1 MVEKIYKKVIYALAR
16 VAVKYIEHKKKRQQ
30 NKSVNYINSTKPES
44 DIEYNKKAI
53 ADNIPVE
60 DISSVTNINDIDD
73 SIFLGQK
80 KDIDIIDLGKDTESD
95 EAETKPMTNE
105 DRLDML
111 LSQMMPPSNSAAMA
125 NLTETADSVDT
136 TNPMETID
144 SVGVANL
151 TETVDSADA
160 VNLTETVET
169 ADAVNPTKIVN
180 SIDTAGHEASNEYKD
195 TNKQKEIDRATD
207 SFETSLSDNL
217 AADAVKLDE
226 STEVSDKLHNVNN
239 DEYIDLETKIVEKTE
254 SFESEK
260 NAKADFE
267 ILKND
272 NADDKTDS
280 ESDDKTY
287 NDNTNNDENEKYS
300 YRSIMTDDYDRYSEE
315 LGIKALRQELRR
327 VKYNSKFAGT
337 LFNTVGTLLVVAAI
351 AVLVAN
357 LWLPILQVTGTSMSP
372 TLEEG
377 QVLMASK
384 GNTFK
389 TGDVIAFYLNN
400 KILVKRVIAMP
411 GDWVN
416 ISDDGTVYV
425 NDIALDEPYLK
436 EKSLGDCNID
446 LPYQVPESKIF
457 VMGDN
462 RSVSLDSRNTAIGC
476 ISEEQV
482 VGKVTL
488 GLWPLTKIGKID

>member
-16 VAVKYIEHKKKRQQ
+16 VAVKYIEYKKKRQQ
-30 NKSVNYINSTKPES
+30 NKSVNYINSTKSES

-80 KDIDIIDLGKDTESD
+80 NDIDIIDLGKDTEQD
-95 EAETKPMTNE
+95 EAEPKPMTNE

-111 LSQMMPPSNSAAMA
+111 LSQMMPPTDSAIKVNSTNAD
-125 NLTETADSVDT
+125 NTTEMADSVDT
-136 TNPMETID
+136 ANPAEEID
-144 SVGVANL
+144 SVDVVDP
-151 TETVDSADA
+151 TETVDSIEA
-160 VNLTETVET
+160 
-169 ADAVNPTKIVN
+169 
-180 SIDTAGHEASNEYKD
+180 AGQKSSNEYAD
-195 TNKQKEIDRATD
+195 TYEQEDVLK
-207 SFETSLSDNL
+207 F
-217 AADAVKLDE
+217 DE
-226 STEVSDKLHNVNN
+226 STEVSDKLHNINN
-239 DEYIDLETKIVEKTE
+239 DEYTDLETKIVEKAE

-272 NADDKTDS
+272 DVDDKTDS
-280 ESDDKTY
+280 KSYDKTH
-287 NDNTNNDENEKYS
+287 NDENEKYS

-377 QVLMASK
+377 QILMASK
-384 GNTFK
+384 GNAFK

-488 GLWPLTKIGKID
+488 GLWPLTKIGKIY

>member
-16 VAVKYIEHKKKRQQ
+16 VAVKYIEYKKKRQQ
-30 NKSVNYINSTKPES
+30 NKSVNYINSTKSES

-53 ADNIPVE
+53 ADYIPVE

-80 KDIDIIDLGKDTESD
+80 NDIDIIDLGKDTEQD
-95 EAETKPMTNE
+95 EAEPKPMTSE

-111 LSQMMPPSNSAAMA
+111 LSQMMPPSDSAIKVNLANADNTTEMA
-125 NLTETADSVDT
+125 DYVDTANPAEEIDSVDVVD
-136 TNPMETID
+136 P
-144 SVGVANL
+144 
-151 TETVDSADA
+151 TETVDSIEA
-160 VNLTETVET
+160 
-169 ADAVNPTKIVN
+169 
-180 SIDTAGHEASNEYKD
+180 AGQKSANEYAD
-195 TNKQKEIDRATD
+195 TYEQEDV
-207 SFETSLSDNL
+207 
-217 AADAVKLDE
+217 VKFDE
-226 STEVSDKLHNVNN
+226 SAEVSDKPHNINN
-239 DEYIDLETKIVEKTE
+239 DEYTDLETKIVEKVQ

-272 NADDKTDS
+272 DADDKTDS
-280 ESDDKTY
+280 ESDDKIY
-287 NDNTNNDENEKYS
+287 NDKTHNDENEKYS

-377 QVLMASK
+377 QILMASK
-384 GNTFK
+384 GNAFK

>member
-16 VAVKYIEHKKKRQQ
+16 VAVKYIEYKKKRQQ
-30 NKSVNYINSTKPES
+30 NKSVNYINSTKSES

-80 KDIDIIDLGKDTESD
+80 NDIDIIDLGKDTEQD
-95 EAETKPMTNE
+95 EAEPKPMTNE

-111 LSQMMPPSNSAAMA
+111 LSQMMPPTDSAIKVNSTNAD
-125 NLTETADSVDT
+125 NTTEMADSVDMA
-136 TNPMETID
+136 NPAEEID
-144 SVGVANL
+144 SVDVVDP
-151 TETVDSADA
+151 TETVDSIEA
-160 VNLTETVET
+160 
-169 ADAVNPTKIVN
+169 
-180 SIDTAGHEASNEYKD
+180 AGQKSSNEYAD
-195 TNKQKEIDRATD
+195 TYEQEDVLK
-207 SFETSLSDNL
+207 F
-217 AADAVKLDE
+217 DE
-226 STEVSDKLHNVNN
+226 STEVSDKLHNINN
-239 DEYIDLETKIVEKTE
+239 DEYTDLETKIVEKAE

-272 NADDKTDS
+272 DVDDKTDS
-280 ESDDKTY
+280 ESDDKTH
-287 NDNTNNDENEKYS
+287 NDENEKYS

-377 QVLMASK
+377 QILMASK
-384 GNTFK
+384 GNAFK

-488 GLWPLTKIGKID
+488 GLWPLTKIGKIY

>member
-1 MVEKIYKKVIYALAR
+1 M
-16 VAVKYIEHKKKRQQ
+16 
-30 NKSVNYINSTKPES
+30 
-44 DIEYNKKAI
+44 
-53 ADNIPVE
+53 
-60 DISSVTNINDIDD
+60 
-73 SIFLGQK
+73 
-80 KDIDIIDLGKDTESD
+80 
-95 EAETKPMTNE
+95 
-105 DRLDML
+105 
-111 LSQMMPPSNSAAMA
+111 
-125 NLTETADSVDT
+125 
-136 TNPMETID
+136 
-144 SVGVANL
+144 
-151 TETVDSADA
+151 
-160 VNLTETVET
+160 
-169 ADAVNPTKIVN
+169 
-180 SIDTAGHEASNEYKD
+180 
-195 TNKQKEIDRATD
+195 
-207 SFETSLSDNL
+207 

>member
-1 MVEKIYKKVIYALAR
+1 MVEKIYKKVVYALAR

-60 DISSVTNINDIDD
+60 DISSAANINDIDD
-73 SIFLGQK
+73 SIFLGHK
-80 KDIDIIDLGKDTESD
+80 KEIDIIDLSKDTELD
-95 EAETKPMTNE
+95 EAEPKPMTNE

-111 LSQMMPPSNSAAMA
+111 LSQMMPPSDSATMV
-125 NLTETADSVDT
+125 NLTNADNPMDMADSVDT
-136 TNPMETID
+136 ANQAETID
-144 SVGVANL
+144 STDAINQAE
-151 TETVDSADA
+151 TIDSTDAINPTKTVDSIDA
-160 VNLTETVET
+160 
-169 ADAVNPTKIVN
+169 
-180 SIDTAGHEASNEYKD
+180 AGQEVANEYAY
-195 TNKQKEIDRATD
+195 TYEQEETDRKTD
-207 SFETSLSDNL
+207 SSETSMPDNP
-217 AADAVKLDE
+217 AIDGIESDE
-226 STEVSDKLHNVNN
+226 STEVSEKLHNVND
-239 DEYIDLETKIVEKTE
+239 DEYTDLETKIVEKAE

-272 NADDKTDS
+272 DADDKADS
-280 ESDDKTY
+280 ESDDKIY
-287 NDNTNNDENEKYS
+287 NDNTHNDENEKYS

-377 QVLMASK
+377 QILMASK
-384 GNTFK
+384 GNAFK

>member
-16 VAVKYIEHKKKRQQ
+16 VAVKYIEYKKKRQQ
-30 NKSVNYINSTKPES
+30 NKSVNYINSTKSES

-80 KDIDIIDLGKDTESD
+80 NDIDIIDLGKDTEQD
-95 EAETKPMTNE
+95 EAEPKPMTNE

-111 LSQMMPPSNSAAMA
+111 LSQMMPPTDSAIKVNSTNAD
-125 NLTETADSVDT
+125 NTTEMADSVDT
-136 TNPMETID
+136 ANPAEEID
-144 SVGVANL
+144 SVDVVDP
-151 TETVDSADA
+151 TEAVDSIEADGQKSA
-160 VNLTETVET
+160 
-169 ADAVNPTKIVN
+169 
-180 SIDTAGHEASNEYKD
+180 NEYAD
-195 TNKQKEIDRATD
+195 TYEQEDVLK
-207 SFETSLSDNL
+207 F
-217 AADAVKLDE
+217 DE
-226 STEVSDKLHNVNN
+226 STEVSDKLHYINN
-239 DEYIDLETKIVEKTE
+239 DEYTDLETKIVEKAE
-254 SFESEK
+254 FFESEK

-272 NADDKTDS
+272 DVDDKTDS
-280 ESDDKTY
+280 ESDDKTH
-287 NDNTNNDENEKYS
+287 NDENEKYS

-377 QVLMASK
+377 QILMASK
-384 GNTFK
+384 GNAFK

-488 GLWPLTKIGKID
+488 GLWPLTKIGKIY

>member
-16 VAVKYIEHKKKRQQ
+16 VAVKYIEYKKKRQQ
-30 NKSVNYINSTKPES
+30 NKSVNYINSTKSES

-53 ADNIPVE
+53 ADYIPVE

-80 KDIDIIDLGKDTESD
+80 NDIDIIDLGKDTERD
-95 EAETKPMTNE
+95 EAEPKPMTSE

-111 LSQMMPPSNSAAMA
+111 LSQMMPPSDSAIKVNLA
-125 NLTETADSVDT
+125 NTENTTEMADSVDT
-136 TNPMETID
+136 ANPAEAID
-144 SVGVANL
+144 SVDVVDP
-151 TETVDSADA
+151 TETVDSIEA
-160 VNLTETVET
+160 
-169 ADAVNPTKIVN
+169 
-180 SIDTAGHEASNEYKD
+180 AGQKSANEYAD
-195 TNKQKEIDRATD
+195 TYEQEDV
-207 SFETSLSDNL
+207 
-217 AADAVKLDE
+217 VKFDE
-226 STEVSDKLHNVNN
+226 STEVSDKLHNINN
-239 DEYIDLETKIVEKTE
+239 DEYTDLETKIVEKVQ

-272 NADDKTDS
+272 DADDKTDS
-280 ESDDKTY
+280 ESDDKIY
-287 NDNTNNDENEKYS
+287 NDKTHNDENEKYS

-377 QVLMASK
+377 QILMASK
-384 GNTFK
+384 GNAFK

>member
-1 MVEKIYKKVIYALAR
+1 MVEKIYKKVIYSLAR
-16 VAVKYIEHKKKRQQ
+16 VAVKYIEYKKKRQQ
-30 NKSVNYINSTKPES
+30 NKSVNYINSTKSES

-73 SIFLGQK
+73 SIFLGK
-80 KDIDIIDLGKDTESD
+80 KNDIDIIDLGKDTELD
-95 EAETKPMTNE
+95 EAEPKPMTNE

-111 LSQMMPPSNSAAMA
+111 LSQMMSPSDSATKV
-125 NLTETADSVDT
+125 NLTNADNTTEMADSVDT
-136 TNPMETID
+136 ANPAETID
-144 SVGVANL
+144 SVDVAGQK
-151 TETVDSADA
+151 SA
-160 VNLTETVET
+160 
-169 ADAVNPTKIVN
+169 
-180 SIDTAGHEASNEYKD
+180 NEYAD
-195 TNKQKEIDRATD
+195 TYEQEDV
-207 SFETSLSDNL
+207 
-217 AADAVKLDE
+217 VKFDE
-226 STEVSDKLHNVNN
+226 STEVSDKLHNINN
-239 DEYIDLETKIVEKTE
+239 DEYTDLEKKIVEKVQ

-272 NADDKTDS
+272 DADDKTDS
-280 ESDDKTY
+280 ESDDKIY
-287 NDNTNNDENEKYS
+287 NDKTHNDENEKYS

-377 QVLMASK
+377 QILMASK
-384 GNTFK
+384 GNAFK

-416 ISDDGTVYV
+416 ISDAGTVYV

-476 ISEEQV
+476 VSEEQV
-482 VGKVTL
+482 VGKVSF

>member
-1 MVEKIYKKVIYALAR
+1 MVEKIYKKVIYSLAR
-16 VAVKYIEHKKKRQQ
+16 VAVKYIEYKKKRQQ
-30 NKSVNYINSTKPES
+30 NKSVNYINSTKFES

-60 DISSVTNINDIDD
+60 DISRVTNINDIDD
-73 SIFLGQK
+73 SIFLGK
-80 KDIDIIDLGKDTESD
+80 KNDIDIIDLGKDTELD
-95 EAETKPMTNE
+95 EAEPKPMTNE

-111 LSQMMPPSNSAAMA
+111 LSQMMSPSDSATKV
-125 NLTETADSVDT
+125 NLTNADNTTEMADSVD
-136 TNPMETID
+136 
-144 SVGVANL
+144 VAGQK
-151 TETVDSADA
+151 SA
-160 VNLTETVET
+160 
-169 ADAVNPTKIVN
+169 
-180 SIDTAGHEASNEYKD
+180 NEYAD
-195 TNKQKEIDRATD
+195 TYEQE
-207 SFETSLSDNL
+207 
-217 AADAVKLDE
+217 DAVKFDE
-226 STEVSDKLHNVNN
+226 STEVSDKLHNINN
-239 DEYIDLETKIVEKTE
+239 DEYTDLEKKIVEKAE

-267 ILKND
+267 ILKKD
-272 NADDKTDS
+272 DADDKTDS
-280 ESDDKTY
+280 ESDDKIY
-287 NDNTNNDENEKYS
+287 NDKTHNDENEKYS

-377 QVLMASK
+377 QILMASK
-384 GNTFK
+384 GNAFK

-476 ISEEQV
+476 VSEEQV
-482 VGKVTL
+482 VGKVSF

>member
-95 EAETKPMTNE
+95 EAEPKPMTNE

-111 LSQMMPPSNSAAMA
+111 LSQMMPPSNSVAMA
-125 NLTETADSVDT
+125 NLTETA
-136 TNPMETID
+136 
-144 SVGVANL
+144 
-151 TETVDSADA
+151 DSADA

-217 AADAVKLDE
+217 AADVVKLDE

-239 DEYIDLETKIVEKTE
+239 DEYTDLETKIVEKTE

>member
-16 VAVKYIEHKKKRQQ
+16 VAVKYIEYKKKRQQ
-30 NKSVNYINSTKPES
+30 NKSVNYINSTKSES

-73 SIFLGQK
+73 SIFWGQK
-80 KDIDIIDLGKDTESD
+80 NDIDIIDLGKDTEQD
-95 EAETKPMTNE
+95 EAEPKPMTNE

-111 LSQMMPPSNSAAMA
+111 LSQMMPPSDSAIKV
-125 NLTETADSVDT
+125 NLTNADNTTEMADSVDT
-136 TNPMETID
+136 ANPAEAID
-144 SVGVANL
+144 SVDVVDP
-151 TETVDSADA
+151 TETVDSI
-160 VNLTETVET
+160 ET
-169 ADAVNPTKIVN
+169 AGQKSA
-180 SIDTAGHEASNEYKD
+180 NEYAD
-195 TNKQKEIDRATD
+195 TYEQEDV
-207 SFETSLSDNL
+207 
-217 AADAVKLDE
+217 VKFDE
-226 STEVSDKLHNVNN
+226 STEVSDKLHNINN
-239 DEYIDLETKIVEKTE
+239 DEYIDLETKIVEKAE

-260 NAKADFE
+260 NAKADSE

-272 NADDKTDS
+272 DADDKTDS
-280 ESDDKTY
+280 ESDDKIY
-287 NDNTNNDENEKYS
+287 NDKTHNDENEKYS

-377 QVLMASK
+377 QILMASK

>member
-80 KDIDIIDLGKDTESD
+80 NDIDIIDLGKDTESD
-95 EAETKPMTNE
+95 EAEPKPMTNE

-111 LSQMMPPSNSAAMA
+111 LNQMMPPSNSAAMA

-136 TNPMETID
+136 TN
-144 SVGVANL
+144 L
-151 TETVDSADA
+151 TETVDS
-160 VNLTETVET
+160 

-217 AADAVKLDE
+217 AADVVKLDE

-239 DEYIDLETKIVEKTE
+239 DEYTDLETKIVEKTE

>member
-16 VAVKYIEHKKKRQQ
+16 VAVKYIEYKKKRQQ
-30 NKSVNYINSTKPES
+30 NKSVNYINSTKSES

-80 KDIDIIDLGKDTESD
+80 NDIDIIDLGKDTEQD
-95 EAETKPMTNE
+95 EAEPKPMTNE

-111 LSQMMPPSNSAAMA
+111 LSQMMPPTDSAIKVNSTNAD
-125 NLTETADSVDT
+125 NTTEMADSVDT
-136 TNPMETID
+136 ANPAEEID
-144 SVGVANL
+144 SVDVVDP
-151 TETVDSADA
+151 TETVDSIEA
-160 VNLTETVET
+160 
-169 ADAVNPTKIVN
+169 
-180 SIDTAGHEASNEYKD
+180 AGQKSSNEYAD
-195 TNKQKEIDRATD
+195 TYEQEDVLK
-207 SFETSLSDNL
+207 F
-217 AADAVKLDE
+217 DE
-226 STEVSDKLHNVNN
+226 STEVSDKLHNINN
-239 DEYIDLETKIVEKTE
+239 DEYTDLETKIVEKAE
-254 SFESEK
+254 SFENEK

-272 NADDKTDS
+272 DVDDKTDS
-280 ESDDKTY
+280 KSDDKIY
-287 NDNTNNDENEKYS
+287 NDKTHNDENEKYS

-377 QVLMASK
+377 QILMASK
-384 GNTFK
+384 GNAFK

-488 GLWPLTKIGKID
+488 GLWPLTKIGKIY

>member
-80 KDIDIIDLGKDTESD
+80 NDIDIIDLGKDTESD
-95 EAETKPMTNE
+95 EAEPKPMTNE

-125 NLTETADSVDT
+125 NLT
-136 TNPMETID
+136 
-144 SVGVANL
+144 
-151 TETVDSADA
+151 
-160 VNLTETVET
+160 ET

-217 AADAVKLDE
+217 AADVVKLDE

-239 DEYIDLETKIVEKTE
+239 DEYTDLETKIVEKTE

>member
-1 MVEKIYKKVIYALAR
+1 MVEKIYKKVIYSLAR
-16 VAVKYIEHKKKRQQ
+16 VAVKYIEYKKKRQQ
-30 NKSVNYINSTKPES
+30 NKSVNYINSTKSES

-73 SIFLGQK
+73 SIFLGK
-80 KDIDIIDLGKDTESD
+80 KNDIDIIDLGKDTELD
-95 EAETKPMTNE
+95 EAEPKPMTNE

-111 LSQMMPPSNSAAMA
+111 LSQMMSPADSATKV
-125 NLTETADSVDT
+125 NLTNADNTTEMADSVDT
-136 TNPMETID
+136 ANPAETID
-144 SVGVANL
+144 SVDVAGQK
-151 TETVDSADA
+151 SA
-160 VNLTETVET
+160 
-169 ADAVNPTKIVN
+169 
-180 SIDTAGHEASNEYKD
+180 NEYAD
-195 TNKQKEIDRATD
+195 TYEQEDV
-207 SFETSLSDNL
+207 
-217 AADAVKLDE
+217 VKFDE
-226 STEVSDKLHNVNN
+226 STEVSDKLHNINN
-239 DEYIDLETKIVEKTE
+239 DEYTDLEKKIVEKVQ

-272 NADDKTDS
+272 DADDKTDS
-280 ESDDKTY
+280 ESDDKIY
-287 NDNTNNDENEKYS
+287 NDKTHNDENEKYS

-377 QVLMASK
+377 QILMASK
-384 GNTFK
+384 GNAFK

-476 ISEEQV
+476 VSEEQV
-482 VGKVTL
+482 VGKVSF

>member
-16 VAVKYIEHKKKRQQ
+16 VAVKYIEYKKKRQQ
-30 NKSVNYINSTKPES
+30 NKSVNYINSTKSES

-80 KDIDIIDLGKDTESD
+80 NDIDIIDLGKDTEQD
-95 EAETKPMTNE
+95 EAEPKPMTNE

-111 LSQMMPPSNSAAMA
+111 LSQMMPPTDSAIKVNSTNAD
-125 NLTETADSVDT
+125 NTTEMADSVDT
-136 TNPMETID
+136 ANPAEEID
-144 SVGVANL
+144 SVDVVDP
-151 TETVDSADA
+151 TETVDSIEA
-160 VNLTETVET
+160 
-169 ADAVNPTKIVN
+169 
-180 SIDTAGHEASNEYKD
+180 AGQKSSNEYAD
-195 TNKQKEIDRATD
+195 TYEQEDVLK
-207 SFETSLSDNL
+207 F
-217 AADAVKLDE
+217 DE
-226 STEVSDKLHNVNN
+226 STEVSDKLHNINN
-239 DEYIDLETKIVEKTE
+239 DEYTDLETKIVEKAE

-272 NADDKTDS
+272 DVDDKTDS
-280 ESDDKTY
+280 KSDDKTH
-287 NDNTNNDENEKYS
+287 NDENEKYS

-377 QVLMASK
+377 QILMASK
-384 GNTFK
+384 GNAFK

-488 GLWPLTKIGKID
+488 GLWPLTKIGKIY

>member
-16 VAVKYIEHKKKRQQ
+16 VAVKYIEYKKKRQQ
-30 NKSVNYINSTKPES
+30 NKSVNYINSTKSES

-80 KDIDIIDLGKDTESD
+80 NDIDIIDLGKDTEQD
-95 EAETKPMTNE
+95 EAEPKPMTNE

-111 LSQMMPPSNSAAMA
+111 LSQMMPPTDSAIKVNSTNAD
-125 NLTETADSVDT
+125 NTTEMADSVDT
-136 TNPMETID
+136 ANPAEEID
-144 SVGVANL
+144 SVDVVDP
-151 TETVDSADA
+151 TETVDSIEA
-160 VNLTETVET
+160 
-169 ADAVNPTKIVN
+169 
-180 SIDTAGHEASNEYKD
+180 AGQKSANEYAYTYEQEDVLK
-195 TNKQKEIDRATD
+195 
-207 SFETSLSDNL
+207 F
-217 AADAVKLDE
+217 DE
-226 STEVSDKLHNVNN
+226 STEVSDKLHNINN
-239 DEYIDLETKIVEKTE
+239 DEYTDLETKIVEKAE

-272 NADDKTDS
+272 DVDDKTDS
-280 ESDDKTY
+280 ESDDKIY
-287 NDNTNNDENEKYS
+287 NDKTHNDENEKYS
-300 YRSIMTDDYDRYSEE
+300 YRSIMTDYYDRYSEE
-315 LGIKALRQELRR
+315 LGIKALRQELLR
-327 VKYNSKFAGT
+327 VKYNSKCAGT

-377 QVLMASK
+377 QILMASK
-384 GNTFK
+384 GNAFK

-488 GLWPLTKIGKID
+488 GLWPLTKIGKIY

>member
-16 VAVKYIEHKKKRQQ
+16 VAVKYIEYKKKRQQ
-30 NKSVNYINSTKPES
+30 NKSVNYINSTKSES

-80 KDIDIIDLGKDTESD
+80 NDIDIIDLGKDTEQD
-95 EAETKPMTNE
+95 EAEPKPMTNE

-111 LSQMMPPSNSAAMA
+111 LSQMMPPTDSAIKVNSTNADNTTEMA
-125 NLTETADSVDT
+125 GSVDTANPAEEIDSVDVVD
-136 TNPMETID
+136 P
-144 SVGVANL
+144 
-151 TETVDSADA
+151 TETVDSIEADGQKSA
-160 VNLTETVET
+160 
-169 ADAVNPTKIVN
+169 
-180 SIDTAGHEASNEYKD
+180 NEYAD
-195 TNKQKEIDRATD
+195 TYEQEDV
-207 SFETSLSDNL
+207 
-217 AADAVKLDE
+217 VKFDE
-226 STEVSDKLHNVNN
+226 STEVSDKLHNINN
-239 DEYIDLETKIVEKTE
+239 DEYTDLETKIVEKAE
-254 SFESEK
+254 FFESEK

-272 NADDKTDS
+272 DVDDKTDS
-280 ESDDKTY
+280 DSDDKIY
-287 NDNTNNDENEKYS
+287 NDKTHNDENEKYS

-377 QVLMASK
+377 QILMASK
-384 GNTFK
+384 GNAFK

-488 GLWPLTKIGKID
+488 GLWPLTKIGKIY

>member
-1 MVEKIYKKVIYALAR
+1 MVEKIYKEVIYALAR

-80 KDIDIIDLGKDTESD
+80 KDIDIIDLGKDTEPD

-111 LSQMMPPSNSAAMA
+111 LNQMMPPSNSAALA
-125 NLTETADSVDT
+125 NLTETA
-136 TNPMETID
+136 
-144 SVGVANL
+144 
-151 TETVDSADA
+151 DSADA

-217 AADAVKLDE
+217 AADVVKLDE

-239 DEYIDLETKIVEKTE
+239 DEYTDLETKIVEKTE

>member
-1 MVEKIYKKVIYALAR
+1 MVEKIYKEVIYALAR

-80 KDIDIIDLGKDTESD
+80 KDIDIIDLGKDTEPD

-111 LSQMMPPSNSAAMA
+111 LNQMMPPSNSAAMA
-125 NLTETADSVDT
+125 NLTETA
-136 TNPMETID
+136 
-144 SVGVANL
+144 
-151 TETVDSADA
+151 DSADA

-217 AADAVKLDE
+217 AADVVKLDE

-239 DEYIDLETKIVEKTE
+239 DEYTDLETKIVEKTE

>member
-80 KDIDIIDLGKDTESD
+80 KDIDIIDLGKDTEQD
-95 EAETKPMTNE
+95 EAEPKPMTSE

-111 LSQMMPPSNSAAMA
+111 LSQMMPPSDSAIKVNLA
-125 NLTETADSVDT
+125 NADNTTEMADSVDT
-136 TNPMETID
+136 ANPAEEID
-144 SVGVANL
+144 SVDVVDP
-151 TETVDSADA
+151 TETVDSIEA
-160 VNLTETVET
+160 
-169 ADAVNPTKIVN
+169 
-180 SIDTAGHEASNEYKD
+180 AGQKSANEYAD
-195 TNKQKEIDRATD
+195 TYEQEDV
-207 SFETSLSDNL
+207 
-217 AADAVKLDE
+217 VKFDE
-226 STEVSDKLHNVNN
+226 SAEVSDKPHNINN
-239 DEYIDLETKIVEKTE
+239 DEYTDLETKIVEKVQ

-272 NADDKTDS
+272 DADDKTDS
-280 ESDDKTY
+280 ESDDKIY
-287 NDNTNNDENEKYS
+287 NDKTHNDENEKYS

-377 QVLMASK
+377 QILMASK
-384 GNTFK
+384 GNAFK

>member
-16 VAVKYIEHKKKRQQ
+16 VAVKYIEYKKKRQQ
-30 NKSVNYINSTKPES
+30 NKSVNYINSTKSES

-80 KDIDIIDLGKDTESD
+80 NDIDIIDLGKDTEQD
-95 EAETKPMTNE
+95 EAEPKPMTNE

-111 LSQMMPPSNSAAMA
+111 LSQMMPPSDSAIKVNSTNAD
-125 NLTETADSVDT
+125 NTTEMADSVDT
-136 TNPMETID
+136 ANPAEEID
-144 SVGVANL
+144 SVDVVDP
-151 TETVDSADA
+151 TETVDSIEA
-160 VNLTETVET
+160 
-169 ADAVNPTKIVN
+169 
-180 SIDTAGHEASNEYKD
+180 AGQKSVNEYAD
-195 TNKQKEIDRATD
+195 TYEQEDVLK
-207 SFETSLSDNL
+207 F
-217 AADAVKLDE
+217 DE
-226 STEVSDKLHNVNN
+226 STEVSDKLHNIKN
-239 DEYIDLETKIVEKTE
+239 DEYTDLETKIVEKAE

-272 NADDKTDS
+272 NVDDKTDS
-280 ESDDKTY
+280 ESDDKIY
-287 NDNTNNDENEKYS
+287 NDKTHNDENEKYS

-377 QVLMASK
+377 QILMASK
-384 GNTFK
+384 GNAFK

-488 GLWPLTKIGKID
+488 GLWPLTKIGKIY

>member
-1 MVEKIYKKVIYALAR
+1 MVEKIYKKVIYSLAR
-16 VAVKYIEHKKKRQQ
+16 VAVKYIEYKKKRQQ
-30 NKSVNYINSTKPES
+30 NKSVNYINSTKSES

-73 SIFLGQK
+73 SIFLGK
-80 KDIDIIDLGKDTESD
+80 KNDIDIIDLGKDTELD
-95 EAETKPMTNE
+95 EAEPKPMTNE

-111 LSQMMPPSNSAAMA
+111 LSQMMSPSDSATKV
-125 NLTETADSVDT
+125 NLTIADNTTEMADSVD
-136 TNPMETID
+136 
-144 SVGVANL
+144 VAGQK
-151 TETVDSADA
+151 SA
-160 VNLTETVET
+160 
-169 ADAVNPTKIVN
+169 
-180 SIDTAGHEASNEYKD
+180 NEYAD
-195 TNKQKEIDRATD
+195 TYEQEDV
-207 SFETSLSDNL
+207 
-217 AADAVKLDE
+217 VKFDE
-226 STEVSDKLHNVNN
+226 STEVSDKLHNINN
-239 DEYIDLETKIVEKTE
+239 DEYTDLEKKIVEKVQ

-272 NADDKTDS
+272 DADDKTDS
-280 ESDDKTY
+280 ESDDKIY
-287 NDNTNNDENEKYS
+287 NDKTHNDENEKYS

-377 QVLMASK
+377 QILMASK
-384 GNTFK
+384 GNAFK

-476 ISEEQV
+476 VSEEQV
-482 VGKVTL
+482 VGKVSF

>member
-1 MVEKIYKKVIYALAR
+1 MVEKIYKKVIYSLAR
-16 VAVKYIEHKKKRQQ
+16 VAVKYIEYKKKRQQ
-30 NKSVNYINSTKPES
+30 NKSVNYINSTKSES

-73 SIFLGQK
+73 SIFLGK
-80 KDIDIIDLGKDTESD
+80 KNDIDIIDLGKDTELD
-95 EAETKPMTNE
+95 EAEPKPMTNE

-111 LSQMMPPSNSAAMA
+111 LSQMMSPSDSAAKA
-125 NLTETADSVDT
+125 NLTNADNTTEMADSVDT
-136 TNPMETID
+136 ANPAETID
-144 SVGVANL
+144 SVDVVDP
-151 TETVDSADA
+151 TEKVDLIEAAGQKSA
-160 VNLTETVET
+160 
-169 ADAVNPTKIVN
+169 
-180 SIDTAGHEASNEYKD
+180 NEYAD
-195 TNKQKEIDRATD
+195 TYEQEDV
-207 SFETSLSDNL
+207 
-217 AADAVKLDE
+217 VKFDE
-226 STEVSDKLHNVNN
+226 STEVSDKLHNINN
-239 DEYIDLETKIVEKTE
+239 DEYTDLETKIVEKAE

-267 ILKND
+267 ILKKD
-272 NADDKTDS
+272 DADDKTDS
-280 ESDDKTY
+280 ESDNKTY
-287 NDNTNNDENEKYS
+287 NDNTYNDENEKHS

-377 QVLMASK
+377 QILMASK
-384 GNTFK
+384 GNAFK

-476 ISEEQV
+476 VSEEQV
-482 VGKVTL
+482 VGKVSF

>member
-16 VAVKYIEHKKKRQQ
+16 VAVKYIEYKKKRQQ
-30 NKSVNYINSTKPES
+30 NKSVNYINSTKSES

-53 ADNIPVE
+53 ADYIPVE

-80 KDIDIIDLGKDTESD
+80 NDIDIIDLGKDTERD
-95 EAETKPMTNE
+95 EAEPKPMTSE

-111 LSQMMPPSNSAAMA
+111 LSQMMPPSDSAIKVNLA
-125 NLTETADSVDT
+125 NTENTTEMADSVDT
-136 TNPMETID
+136 ANPAEAID
-144 SVGVANL
+144 SVDVVDP
-151 TETVDSADA
+151 TETVDSIEA
-160 VNLTETVET
+160 
-169 ADAVNPTKIVN
+169 
-180 SIDTAGHEASNEYKD
+180 AGQKSANEYAD
-195 TNKQKEIDRATD
+195 TYEQEDV
-207 SFETSLSDNL
+207 
-217 AADAVKLDE
+217 VKFDE
-226 STEVSDKLHNVNN
+226 STEVSDKLHNINN
-239 DEYIDLETKIVEKTE
+239 DEYTDLETKIVEKVQ

-272 NADDKTDS
+272 DEDDKTDS
-280 ESDDKTY
+280 ESDDKIY
-287 NDNTNNDENEKYS
+287 NDKTHNDENEKYS

-377 QVLMASK
+377 QILMASK
-384 GNTFK
+384 GNAFK

>member
-16 VAVKYIEHKKKRQQ
+16 VAVKYIEYKKKRQQ
-30 NKSVNYINSTKPES
+30 NKSVNYINSTKSES

-80 KDIDIIDLGKDTESD
+80 NDIDIIDLGKDTEQD
-95 EAETKPMTNE
+95 EAEPKPMTNE

-111 LSQMMPPSNSAAMA
+111 LSQMMPPTDSAIKVNSTNAD
-125 NLTETADSVDT
+125 NTTEMADSVDT
-136 TNPMETID
+136 ANPAEEID
-144 SVGVANL
+144 SVDVVDP
-151 TETVDSADA
+151 TETVDSIEA
-160 VNLTETVET
+160 
-169 ADAVNPTKIVN
+169 
-180 SIDTAGHEASNEYKD
+180 AGQKSSNEYAD
-195 TNKQKEIDRATD
+195 TYEQEDVLK
-207 SFETSLSDNL
+207 F
-217 AADAVKLDE
+217 DE
-226 STEVSDKLHNVNN
+226 STEVSDKLHNINN
-239 DEYIDLETKIVEKTE
+239 DEYTDLETKIVEKAE

-272 NADDKTDS
+272 DVDDKTDS
-280 ESDDKTY
+280 KSDDKTH
-287 NDNTNNDENEKYS
+287 NDENEKYS

-372 TLEEG
+372 TLKEG
-377 QVLMASK
+377 QILMASK
-384 GNTFK
+384 GNAFK

-488 GLWPLTKIGKID
+488 GLWPLTKIGKIY

>member
-1 MVEKIYKKVIYALAR
+1 MVEKIYKKVIYSLAR
-16 VAVKYIEHKKKRQQ
+16 VAVKYIEYKKKRQQ
-30 NKSVNYINSTKPES
+30 NKSVNYINSTKSES

-73 SIFLGQK
+73 SIFLEK
-80 KDIDIIDLGKDTESD
+80 KNDIDIIDLGKDTELD
-95 EAETKPMTNE
+95 EAEPKPMTNE

-111 LSQMMPPSNSAAMA
+111 LSQMMSPSDSATKV
-125 NLTETADSVDT
+125 NLTNADNTTEMADSVDT
-136 TNPMETID
+136 ANPAETID
-144 SVGVANL
+144 SVDVAGQK
-151 TETVDSADA
+151 SA
-160 VNLTETVET
+160 
-169 ADAVNPTKIVN
+169 
-180 SIDTAGHEASNEYKD
+180 NEYAD
-195 TNKQKEIDRATD
+195 TYEQEDV
-207 SFETSLSDNL
+207 
-217 AADAVKLDE
+217 VKFDE
-226 STEVSDKLHNVNN
+226 STEVSDKLHNINN
-239 DEYIDLETKIVEKTE
+239 DEYTDLEKKIVEKVQ

-272 NADDKTDS
+272 DADDKTDS
-280 ESDDKTY
+280 ESDDKIY
-287 NDNTNNDENEKYS
+287 NDKTHNDENEKYS

-377 QVLMASK
+377 QILMASK
-384 GNTFK
+384 GNAFK

-476 ISEEQV
+476 VSEEQV
-482 VGKVTL
+482 VGKVSF

>member
-16 VAVKYIEHKKKRQQ
+16 VAVKYIEYKKKRQQ
-30 NKSVNYINSTKPES
+30 NKSVNYINSTKSES

-80 KDIDIIDLGKDTESD
+80 NDIDIIDLGKDTEQD
-95 EAETKPMTNE
+95 EAEPKPMTNE

-111 LSQMMPPSNSAAMA
+111 LSQMMPPTDSAIKVNSTNAD
-125 NLTETADSVDT
+125 NTTEMADSVDT
-136 TNPMETID
+136 ANPAEEID
-144 SVGVANL
+144 SVDVVDP
-151 TETVDSADA
+151 TETVDSIEA
-160 VNLTETVET
+160 
-169 ADAVNPTKIVN
+169 
-180 SIDTAGHEASNEYKD
+180 AGQKSANEYED
-195 TNKQKEIDRATD
+195 TYEQEDVLK
-207 SFETSLSDNL
+207 F
-217 AADAVKLDE
+217 DE
-226 STEVSDKLHNVNN
+226 STEVSDKLHNINN
-239 DEYIDLETKIVEKTE
+239 DEYTDLETKIVEKAE

-272 NADDKTDS
+272 DVDDKTDS
-280 ESDDKTY
+280 ESDDKTH
-287 NDNTNNDENEKYS
+287 NDENEKYS

-377 QVLMASK
+377 QILMASK
-384 GNTFK
+384 GNAFK

-488 GLWPLTKIGKID
+488 GLWPLTKIGKIY

>member
-16 VAVKYIEHKKKRQQ
+16 VAVKYIEYKKKRQQ
-30 NKSVNYINSTKPES
+30 NKSVNYINSTKSES

-80 KDIDIIDLGKDTESD
+80 NDIDIIDLGIDTEQD
-95 EAETKPMTNE
+95 EAEPKPMTNE

-111 LSQMMPPSNSAAMA
+111 LSQMMPPSDSAIKVNSTNAD
-125 NLTETADSVDT
+125 NTTEMADSVDMA
-136 TNPMETID
+136 NPAEEID
-144 SVGVANL
+144 SVDVVDP
-151 TETVDSADA
+151 TETVDSIEA
-160 VNLTETVET
+160 
-169 ADAVNPTKIVN
+169 
-180 SIDTAGHEASNEYKD
+180 AGQKSANEYAD
-195 TNKQKEIDRATD
+195 TYEQEDVLK
-207 SFETSLSDNL
+207 F
-217 AADAVKLDE
+217 DE
-226 STEVSDKLHNVNN
+226 STEVSDKLPNINN
-239 DEYIDLETKIVEKTE
+239 DEYTDLETKIVEKAE
-254 SFESEK
+254 SFENKK

-272 NADDKTDS
+272 DVDDKTDS
-280 ESDDKTY
+280 KSDDKTH
-287 NDNTNNDENEKYS
+287 NDENEKYS

-377 QVLMASK
+377 QILMASK
-384 GNTFK
+384 GNAFK

-488 GLWPLTKIGKID
+488 GLWPLAKIGKID

>member
-1 MVEKIYKKVIYALAR
+1 MVEKIYKKVIYSLAR
-16 VAVKYIEHKKKRQQ
+16 VAVKYIEYKKKRQQ
-30 NKSVNYINSTKPES
+30 NKSVNYINSTKSES

-73 SIFLGQK
+73 SIFLGK
-80 KDIDIIDLGKDTESD
+80 KNDIDIIDLGKDTELD
-95 EAETKPMTNE
+95 EAEPKPMTNE

-111 LSQMMPPSNSAAMA
+111 LSQMMSPSDSATKV
-125 NLTETADSVDT
+125 NLTNADNTTEMADSVD
-136 TNPMETID
+136 
-144 SVGVANL
+144 VAGQK
-151 TETVDSADA
+151 SA
-160 VNLTETVET
+160 
-169 ADAVNPTKIVN
+169 
-180 SIDTAGHEASNEYKD
+180 NEYAD
-195 TNKQKEIDRATD
+195 TYEQEDV
-207 SFETSLSDNL
+207 
-217 AADAVKLDE
+217 VKFDE
-226 STEVSDKLHNVNN
+226 STEVSDKLHNINN
-239 DEYIDLETKIVEKTE
+239 DEYTDLEKKIVEKVQ

-267 ILKND
+267 ILK
-272 NADDKTDS
+272 
-280 ESDDKTY
+280 SDDKIY
-287 NDNTNNDENEKYS
+287 NDKTHNDENEKYS

-357 LWLPILQVTGTSMSP
+357 LWLPILQGTGTSMSP

-377 QVLMASK
+377 QILMASK
-384 GNTFK
+384 GNAFK

-476 ISEEQV
+476 VSEEQV
-482 VGKVTL
+482 VGKVSF

>member
-1 MVEKIYKKVIYALAR
+1 MVEKIYKKVVYALAR

-60 DISSVTNINDIDD
+60 DISSITNINDIDD

-80 KDIDIIDLGKDTESD
+80 KDIDIIDLGKDTEPD
-95 EAETKPMTNE
+95 VAEPKPMTNE

-111 LSQMMPPSNSAAMA
+111 LSQMMPPSDSATVVNSTNAD
-125 NLTETADSVDT
+125 NTTEIADSVDT
-136 TNPMETID
+136 ANQAETMD
-144 SVGVANL
+144 STDAINQA
-151 TETVDSADA
+151 EIVD
-160 VNLTETVET
+160 
-169 ADAVNPTKIVN
+169 
-180 SIDTAGHEASNEYKD
+180 SIDTVGRKSANEYAD
-195 TNKQKEIDRATD
+195 TYELSEETMSENPTIDGIE
-207 SFETSLSDNL
+207 S
-217 AADAVKLDE
+217 DE
-226 STEVSDKLHNVNN
+226 STEVSEKLHNVND
-239 DEYIDLETKIVEKTE
+239 DEYTDLETKIVEKAE

-260 NAKADFE
+260 NAKSDFE

-272 NADDKTDS
+272 DADDKTDS

-287 NDNTNNDENEKYS
+287 NDNTYNDENEKYS

-377 QVLMASK
+377 QILMASK
-384 GNTFK
+384 GNAFK

-488 GLWPLTKIGKID
+488 ELWPLTKIGKIN

>member
-16 VAVKYIEHKKKRQQ
+16 VAVKYIEYKKKRQQ
-30 NKSVNYINSTKPES
+30 NKSVNYINSTKSES

-80 KDIDIIDLGKDTESD
+80 NDIDIIDLGKDTEQD
-95 EAETKPMTNE
+95 EAEPKPMTNE

-111 LSQMMPPSNSAAMA
+111 LSQMMPPTDSAIKVNSTNAD
-125 NLTETADSVDT
+125 NTTEMADSVDT
-136 TNPMETID
+136 ANPVEEID
-144 SVGVANL
+144 SVDVVDP
-151 TETVDSADA
+151 TETVDSIEADGQKSA
-160 VNLTETVET
+160 
-169 ADAVNPTKIVN
+169 
-180 SIDTAGHEASNEYKD
+180 NEYSD
-195 TNKQKEIDRATD
+195 TYEQEDV
-207 SFETSLSDNL
+207 
-217 AADAVKLDE
+217 VKFDE
-226 STEVSDKLHNVNN
+226 STEVSDKLHNINN
-239 DEYIDLETKIVEKTE
+239 DEYTDLETKIVEKAE
-254 SFESEK
+254 FFESEK

-272 NADDKTDS
+272 NVDDKTDS
-280 ESDDKTY
+280 DSDDKIY
-287 NDNTNNDENEKYS
+287 NDKTHNDENEKYS

-357 LWLPILQVTGTSMSP
+357 LWLPILQVTGASMSP

-377 QVLMASK
+377 QILMASK
-384 GNTFK
+384 GNAFK

-488 GLWPLTKIGKID
+488 GLWPLTKIGKIY

>member
-1 MVEKIYKKVIYALAR
+1 
-16 VAVKYIEHKKKRQQ
+16 
-30 NKSVNYINSTKPES
+30 
-44 DIEYNKKAI
+44 
-53 ADNIPVE
+53 
-60 DISSVTNINDIDD
+60 
-73 SIFLGQK
+73 
-80 KDIDIIDLGKDTESD
+80 
-95 EAETKPMTNE
+95 MTNE

-111 LSQMMPPSNSAAMA
+111 LSQMMPPTDSAIKVNSTNAD
-125 NLTETADSVDT
+125 NTTEMADSVDT
-136 TNPMETID
+136 ANPAEEID
-144 SVGVANL
+144 SVDVVDP
-151 TETVDSADA
+151 TEAVDSIEADGQKSA
-160 VNLTETVET
+160 
-169 ADAVNPTKIVN
+169 
-180 SIDTAGHEASNEYKD
+180 NEYAD
-195 TNKQKEIDRATD
+195 TYEQEDVLK
-207 SFETSLSDNL
+207 F
-217 AADAVKLDE
+217 DE
-226 STEVSDKLHNVNN
+226 STEVSDKLHNINN
-239 DEYIDLETKIVEKTE
+239 DEYTDLETKIVEKAE
-254 SFESEK
+254 FFESEK

-272 NADDKTDS
+272 DVDDKTDS
-280 ESDDKTY
+280 ESDDKTH
-287 NDNTNNDENEKYS
+287 NDENEKYS

-377 QVLMASK
+377 QILMASK
-384 GNTFK
+384 GNAFK

-488 GLWPLTKIGKID
+488 GLWPLTKIGKIY

>member
-16 VAVKYIEHKKKRQQ
+16 VAVKYIEYKKKRQQ
-30 NKSVNYINSTKPES
+30 NKSVNYINSTKSES

-80 KDIDIIDLGKDTESD
+80 NDIDIIDLGKDTEQD
-95 EAETKPMTNE
+95 EAEPKPMTNE

-111 LSQMMPPSNSAAMA
+111 LSQMMPPSDSAIKVNSTNAD
-125 NLTETADSVDT
+125 NTTEMADSVDT
-136 TNPMETID
+136 ANPAEEID
-144 SVGVANL
+144 SVDVVDP
-151 TETVDSADA
+151 TETVDSIEA
-160 VNLTETVET
+160 
-169 ADAVNPTKIVN
+169 
-180 SIDTAGHEASNEYKD
+180 AGQKSANEYAD
-195 TNKQKEIDRATD
+195 TYEQEDVLK
-207 SFETSLSDNL
+207 F
-217 AADAVKLDE
+217 DE
-226 STEVSDKLHNVNN
+226 STEVSDKLHNINN
-239 DEYIDLETKIVEKTE
+239 DEYTDLETKIVEKAE

-272 NADDKTDS
+272 DVDDKTDS
-280 ESDDKTY
+280 ESDDKIY
-287 NDNTNNDENEKYS
+287 NDKKHNDENEKYS

-377 QVLMASK
+377 QILMASK
-384 GNTFK
+384 GNAFK

-488 GLWPLTKIGKID
+488 GLWPLTKIGKIY

>member
-95 EAETKPMTNE
+95 EAEPKPMTNE

-136 TNPMETID
+136 TN
-144 SVGVANL
+144 
-151 TETVDSADA
+151 
-160 VNLTETVET
+160 LTETVET

-195 TNKQKEIDRATD
+195 TNKQEEIDRATD

-217 AADAVKLDE
+217 AADVVKLDE

-239 DEYIDLETKIVEKTE
+239 DEYTDLETKIVEKTE

-272 NADDKTDS
+272 NTDDKTDS